1 MRLSPLAAVAAACVL
16 TLTACGD
23 DGSDSDSSD
32 NSDSPSASDGKATD
46 KDGKDGKDGKDE
58 ESEAPDLGSG
68 AVCADLDAGSVGEVV
83 GVEVEQTQVG
93 DNSCTYGDPD
103 DPAGL
108 SVTLAQISVE
118 AAGGAKTVRKTFAT
132 MLEGE
137 AEEVPEVGDRAYLVV
152 SEGGNG
158 GTGASGAFMLGDA
171 LVQVS
176 VASVELSPDDA
187 RQQTI
192 DLMTLAA
199 EAL

>member
-23 DGSDSDSSD
+23 DGSDPDSSD
-32 NSDSPSASDGKATD
+32 NSGSPSASDSKATD
-46 KDGKDGKDGKDE
+46 KGGKGKDGKDE
-58 ESEAPDLGSG
+58 ESESPDLGSG
-68 AVCADLDAGSVGEVV
+68 AVCVDLDAEAVGDVV

-93 DNSCTYGDPD
+93 DNSCTFGVPD

-108 SVTLAQISVE
+108 SVTLAQISVD
-118 AAGGAKTVRKTFAT
+118 AAGGAKTVRTTFAT
-132 MLEGE
+132 MLDGE
-137 AEEVPEVGDRAYLVV
+137 AEEVTEVGDRAYLVV

-158 GTGASGAFMLGDA
+158 GTGASGAFMLDDA

-176 VASVELSPDDA
+176 VASAELSADDA

-192 DLMTLAA
+192 DLMKLAVD
-199 EAL
+199 AL